1 MAAPKLFD
9 YNSSFGLLRTNPKI
23 TGNVKVSLDSSG
35 GVWLNSFNANP
46 TLSSDKFKKFEVT
59 GEDSYATDLYNFFDK
74 GSIAN
79 DLIFQVGE
87 LTDGSSKAQEDFEFQ
102 YDFFYGSG
110 ASTLIDKNYTE
121 NFSFL
126 QPLWLR
132 DELPEFFVIFKIP
145 EPLSYPYTTNVTR
158 IQKTISYKLIQDPDS
173 SETFQI
179 AYGKDNSGQEVI
191 YSSNEIFEGLDLYT
205 NYSVVSGSGK
215 VVEMDELKFQ
225 NQVNDVE
232 SFFNSQILPNA
243 TVVSTF
249 DLRSETKIGKY
260 IRSIVNNKNY
270 KQSPIDFSFQPN
282 T

>member
-1 MAAPKLFD
+1 MAASKLFD

-74 GSIAN
+74 GTIAN

-121 NFSFL
+121 NFSFF

-132 DELPEFFVIFKIP
+132 DELPEFFVIFKTYLPILHKCRVP
-145 EPLSYPYTTNVTR
+145 VFDRNIFFLRFRV
-158 IQKTISYKLIQDPDS
+158 KLDS
-173 SETFQI
+173 KCMCRWQ
-179 AYGKDNSGQEVI
+179 
-191 YSSNEIFEGLDLYT
+191 
-205 NYSVVSGSGK
+205 
-215 VVEMDELKFQ
+215 
-225 NQVNDVE
+225 
-232 SFFNSQILPNA
+232 FF
-243 TVVSTF
+243 
-249 DLRSETKIGKY
+249 Y
-260 IRSIVNNKNY
+260 IRIN
-270 KQSPIDFSFQPN
+270 
-282 T
+282 